1 MDVKKFM
8 KFNNE
13 KRVQM
18 LGSVQTKYQM
28 HISSPIETP
37 WTPTFPFLRRLLPIL
52 LMKSQV
58 IFIRRV
64 GVATHAH
71 NLLRVVGTKQK
82 KKKIISYIEYKKN
95 GSGSV
100 QIVFEYEYS
109 NNYLHINWR
118 IVKVEVQAV
127 FWILKSQ

>member
-1 MDVKKFM
+1 M

-71 NLLRVVGTKQK
+71 NLLRVVGIK
-82 KKKIISYIEYKKN
+82 KKKRLFHILNTKN
-95 GSGSV
+95 GFGSV
-100 QIVFEYEYS
+100 QIVVEYEYS

-127 FWILKSQ
+127 L

>member
-82 KKKIISYIEYKKN
+82 KKKIISYIEYKKTDLALYKL
-95 GSGSV
+95 
-100 QIVFEYEYS
+100 FS
-109 NNYLHINWR
+109 NMNTR
-118 IVKVEVQAV
+118 IIIY
-127 FWILKSQ
+127 ILIGG

>member
-28 HISSPIETP
+28 HISSSIETP

-71 NLLRVVGTKQK
+71 NLLRVVGIKK
-82 KKKIISYIEYKKN
+82 KKKIISYIEYKKTDPAL
-95 GSGSV
+95 
-100 QIVFEYEYS
+100 YKLLS
-109 NNYLHINWR
+109 NMNTR
-118 IVKVEVQAV
+118 IIIY
-127 FWILKSQ
+127 ILIGG

>member
-28 HISSPIETP
+28 HISSAIETP

-71 NLLRVVGTKQK
+71 NLLRVVGIKKK
-82 KKKIISYIEYKKN
+82 KKKIISYIEYKKTDPAL
-95 GSGSV
+95 
-100 QIVFEYEYS
+100 YKLLS
-109 NNYLHINWR
+109 NMNTR
-118 IVKVEVQAV
+118 IIIY
-127 FWILKSQ
+127 ILIGG

>member
-28 HISSPIETP
+28 HISSAIETP
-37 WTPTFPFLRRLLPIL
+37 WTPTLPL
-52 LMKSQV
+52 LMPSAANFINEKSSDFHSASGRGNTRTQPV
-58 IFIRRV
+58 KGCR
-64 GVATHAH
+64 
-71 NLLRVVGTKQK
+71 NQK
-82 KKKIISYIEYKKN
+82 KKKKDYFIYWIQKN
-95 GSGSV
+95 SSGSV
-100 QIVFEYEYS
+100 QIVVEYEYS

-127 FWILKSQ
+127 LWILKSQ

>member
-28 HISSPIETP
+28 HISSSIETP

-71 NLLRVVGTKQK
+71 NLLRVVGIK
-82 KKKIISYIEYKKN
+82 KKKKDYFIY
-95 GSGSV
+95 
-100 QIVFEYEYS
+100 
-109 NNYLHINWR
+109 
-118 IVKVEVQAV
+118 
-127 FWILKSQ
+127 

>member
-28 HISSPIETP
+28 HISSSIETP

-71 NLLRVVGTKQK
+71 NLLRVVGIK
-82 KKKIISYIEYKKN
+82 KKKKDYFIYWIQKN

-100 QIVFEYEYS
+100 QIVVEYEYS